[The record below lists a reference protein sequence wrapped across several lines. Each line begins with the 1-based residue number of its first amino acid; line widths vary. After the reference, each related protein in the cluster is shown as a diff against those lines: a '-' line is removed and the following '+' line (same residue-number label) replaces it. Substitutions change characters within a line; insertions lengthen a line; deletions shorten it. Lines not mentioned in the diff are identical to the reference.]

1 MTNPCSRKQAA
12 LRTAFTLGYADYL
25 MRCQFTEG
33 DDEWK
38 QSDNANAMS
47 LNHLETMMVDAA
59 KEVVSANRAHELWLQ
74 KLRDDAAQQVNNAE
88 AD

>member
-25 MRCQFTEG
+25 MRCQFSEG
-33 DDEWK
+33 DGEWT
-38 QSDNANAMS
+38 QLDSANAMS
-47 LNHLETMMVDAA
+47 LNHLETMMVSAA
-59 KEVVSANRAHELWLQ
+59 KELVSADRAHELWLQ
-74 KLRDDAAQQVNNAE
+74 KLRDDAAQQVNNTE